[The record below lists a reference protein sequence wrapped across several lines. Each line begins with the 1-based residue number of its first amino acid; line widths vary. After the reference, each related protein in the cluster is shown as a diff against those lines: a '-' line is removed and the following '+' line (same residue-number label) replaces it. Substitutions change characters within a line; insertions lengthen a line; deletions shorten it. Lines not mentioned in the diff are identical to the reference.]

1 MSTQSNAMPES
12 SVAQA
17 LAPVAI
23 SATRPF
29 FWSLR
34 RELWENRYIYIA
46 PLATAAVILLV
57 HSISMTRVGH
67 IARQLQGLDPI
78 KHREAIAS
86 HYDVAAG
93 MLMAVQ
99 ILMGV
104 YYSLEAL
111 YAERR
116 DRSILFWKSLP
127 VSDTATVLSKAS
139 VPIIIIPLITTVLSI
154 TLLWIMLIVHSA
166 IYAATGQSVS
176 ALWKELALVDVSAGL
191 AFHLLA
197 MHALWHAPFY
207 GWFLLVSSWAKR
219 APLLWAF
226 LPPIAVYGL
235 EKMLFNTTHF
245 LNLISYRLSGGPDA
259 MDYPIHPGMHLM
271 AWRYFISPGL
281 WNGFLFTAICIFG
294 AIRMR
299 RYRGPS

>member
-1 MSTQSNAMPES
+1 MSTQSNAMPE
-12 SVAQA
+12 
-17 LAPVAI
+17 APVLAAPAMP
-23 SATRPF
+23 STRPF
-29 FWSLR
+29 YWSLR
-34 RELWENRYIYIA
+34 RELWENRYLYIA
-46 PLATAAVILLV
+46 PLATAAVILLI
-57 HSISMTRVGH
+57 HSISMTRIGH
-67 IARQLQGLDPI
+67 VARQLEGLDPI
-78 KHREAIAS
+78 KHREAVAS

-116 DRSILFWKSLP
+116 DRSVLFWKSLP
-127 VSDTATVLSKAS
+127 VSDATTVLSKAS
-139 VPIIIIPLITTVLSI
+139 VPIVIVPLLTTVVSI
-154 TLLWIMLIVHSA
+154 ALLWIMLIVQSA
-166 IYAATGQSVS
+166 AYAATGQSVS
-176 ALWKELALVDVSAGL
+176 ALWKELALVDASAGL

-219 APLLWAF
+219 APLLWAL
-226 LPPIAVYGL
+226 LPPVAVYGL

-245 LNLISYRLSGGPDA
+245 LNLVSYRLGGAPNS
-259 MDYPIHPGMHLM
+259 MDDPIHPGTHIM
-271 AWRYFISPGL
+271 AWQYFTSPGL
-281 WNGFLFTAICIFG
+281 WDGFIFTAICIFG

>member
-1 MSTQSNAMPES
+1 MSTQSNAMPDTQ
-12 SVAQA
+12 V
-17 LAPVAI
+17 LAAPAMP
-23 SATRPF
+23 STRPF
-29 FWSLR
+29 YWSLR
-34 RELWENRYIYIA
+34 RELWENRYLYIA
-46 PLATAAVILLV
+46 PLATAAVILLF
-57 HSISMTRVGH
+57 HSISMTRIVH
-67 IARQLQGLDPI
+67 IAQKLQGLDPI
-78 KHREAIAS
+78 KHREAIAN

-116 DRSILFWKSLP
+116 ERSILFWKSLP

-139 VPIIIIPLITTVLSI
+139 VPIIIIPLIATVVSI
-154 TLLWIMLIVHSA
+154 ALLWFMLMVESA
-166 IYAATGQSVS
+166 AYAATGQSVS

-207 GWFLLVSSWAKR
+207 GYFLLVSAWAKR

-226 LPPIAVYGL
+226 LPPVAIYGL

-245 LNLISYRLSGGPDA
+245 LNLLAYRLAGGPDA
-259 MDYPIHPGMHLM
+259 MGFPIHPGMHAM
-271 AWRYFISPGL
+271 AWQYFTAPGL
-281 WNGFLFTAICIFG
+281 WDGFIFTAICLFG